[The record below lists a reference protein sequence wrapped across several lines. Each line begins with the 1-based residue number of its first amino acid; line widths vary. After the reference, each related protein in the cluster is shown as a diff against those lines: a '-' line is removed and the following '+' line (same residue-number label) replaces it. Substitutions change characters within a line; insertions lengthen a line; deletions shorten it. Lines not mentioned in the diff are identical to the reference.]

1 MRYKLAVFDL
11 DGTLVDSLADLG
23 NACNAA
29 LAKHGFQTHETEKY
43 RYFVGDGVPMLIRRA
58 LPQDVSDEVREAV
71 HASFDEEYH
80 RSYNVFTRPYD
91 GVKKLLEKLS
101 HSGVLTAVASNK
113 PDVFTQTIVRE
124 MFGDVF
130 SYVSGKK
137 DRYEKKPAP
146 GIVFHI
152 MDKLGVSAAETVF
165 IGDSSVDML
174 TARNAG
180 TDSIGCT
187 WGFRTEAEL
196 TENGADYL
204 AHRPED
210 IYDIITR

>member
-1 MRYKLAVFDL
+1 MRYRLAVFDL

-29 LAKHGFQTHETEKY
+29 LERYGYPTHSTEKY
-43 RYFVGDGVPMLIRRA
+43 RYFVGDGIPMLIKRA
-58 LPQDVSDEVREAV
+58 LPEGASADAAEKV
-71 HASFDEEYH
+71 HAAFDEEYH
-80 RSYNVFTRPYD
+80 RSYNVFTKPYS
-91 GVKKLLEKLS
+91 GMEELLKRLS
-101 HSGVLTAVASNK
+101 DSGVLTAVASNK

-124 MFGDVF
+124 MFGDAF

-146 GIVFHI
+146 DLVFHI
-152 MDKLGVSAAETVF
+152 MDKLGVTAAETVF

-174 TARNAG
+174 TAANAG

-187 WGFRTEAEL
+187 WGFRTEDEL
-196 TENGADYL
+196 VSNGAVYL
-204 AHRPED
+204 AHRAED
-210 IYDIITR
+210 IYDIIMG